1 MESITVPNE
10 SPSAGPL
17 AEIKQ
22 ITVADDDNV
31 AAVNA
36 LLADGWRLV
45 HVGHTTQHTVYVLGR
60 PAQASK
66 RRTGFVATTTP

>member
-1 MESITVPNE
+1 MESITVPTD

-22 ITVADDDNV
+22 ISVADDEQV
-31 AAVNA
+31 ATVNA

-45 HVGHTTQHTVYVLGR
+45 HVGHTTHHTVYVLGR
-60 PAQASK
+60 PAQSAK
-66 RRTGFVATTTP
+66 RRTGFVATT

>member
-1 MESITVPNE
+1 MESITVPTE

-22 ITVADDDNV
+22 ITVADDEHV
-31 AAVNA
+31 ATVNA

-45 HVGHTTQHTVYVLGR
+45 HVGHTAQHTVYVLGR
-60 PAQASK
+60 SAQSAM
-66 RRTGFVATTTP
+66 RRTGFVATT

>member
-1 MESITVPNE
+1 MESITVPND

-22 ITVADDDNV
+22 ITVADDNV

-45 HVGHTTQHTVYVLGR
+45 HVGQTAQHTVYVLGR
-60 PAQASK
+60 PSQASK